1 MSACMNY
8 RADLGRVIGVRWDE
22 FAVRAP
28 YTVWVPWYHGEYRK
42 PVIDFQI

>member
-8 RADLGRVIGVRWDE
+8 RADCGKVIGMRNP
-22 FAVRAP
+22 AYP
-28 YTVWVPWYHGEYRK
+28 YTVWVPWCYGEYRK